1 MTIRKPYPPLE
12 LIVWIAVLLF
22 AGGWMAVS
30 SFADDGLT
38 ELTFF
43 RAATPAAT
51 APLPDQVVPTLQFFQ
66 CSTTACRPVEIEVYT
81 SSHVMQCVPCAALVD
96 AISTGQMTEFRFVIG
111 SPTDEQRRAW
121 DKAGQGYPILV
132 WEDSSGVRRK
142 QHGFHS
148 ADHFRSVYLAT
159 EKAVA
164 SRK

>member
-1 MTIRKPYPPLE
+1 VRTKRRFAAME
-12 LIVWIAVLLF
+12 LLVWVATLLF
-22 AGGWMAVS
+22 AGGWMMAS
-30 SFADDGLT
+30 AFAEDGLT

-51 APLPDQVVPTLQFFQ
+51 APPTDQVVPTLQFFQ
-66 CSTTACRPVEIEVYT
+66 CNATACRQVEIEVYT

-96 AISTGQMTEFRFVIG
+96 AISSGQMTEFRFVIG

-121 DKAGQGYPILV
+121 DKAGKGYPILV

-142 QHGFHS
+142 QHGFYS
-148 ADHFRSVYLAT
+148 ADHFRGVYLAT
-159 EKAVA
+159 ERAVA